1 MIIIKMIIIG
11 MIIMIAIIAVRH
23 LELTY
28 QVISSL
34 IFQVLGT

>member
-1 MIIIKMIIIG
+1 MIIIG
-11 MIIMIAIIAVRH
+11 MIIMIAIIPVRH